1 MGDVR
6 QFYFR
11 IDAEA
16 AERFRKFCD
25 EEKIT
30 QAQGFDDIMRLL
42 ELNQAKAALP
52 DYVANIE
59 EVQLCVS
66 KILDLYTLALGGIK
80 MADEKAHKEYRRQL
94 TDQSDFI
101 ETLKAEIATKD
112 MLIASAEAS
121 KIAAEDHA
129 LAEQQKASTAQAQA
143 DAAKETAEQVK
154 KNNEFLTSEN
164 AQLKKELKDL
174 SALKAELT
182 DIQMKLRL
190 TEQQLIDAQREAEI
204 NLERSLAQLRVDY
217 AKEFSVQERDFERK
231 LANLEIELS
240 KAAAISEARANQI
253 EKIEKQHALEV
264 EKLNDRLDGLWNKRQ

>member
-6 QFYFR
+6 QFNFR

-52 DYVANIE
+52 NHVANIE

-80 MADEKAHKEYRRQL
+80 TADEKAHKEYRRQL

-101 ETLKAEIATKD
+101 ETLKVEIATKD
-112 MLIASAEAS
+112 MLLASAEAS
-121 KIAAEDHA
+121 KSAAEDHA

-143 DAAKETAEQVK
+143 NAAKEIAEQVK

-174 SALKAELT
+174 PALKAELT

-204 NLERSLAQLRVDY
+204 NLERSLAQLRADH
-217 AKEFSVQERDFERK
+217 AKELSVQERDFERK
-231 LANLEIELS
+231 IANLEIELS
-240 KAAAISEARANQI
+240 KATAISEARANQI

-264 EKLNDRLDGLWNKRQ
+264 EKLNDRLDGLRNKRQ

>member
-6 QFYFR
+6 QFNFR

-16 AERFRKFCD
+16 AERVRKFCD

-164 AQLKKELKDL
+164 AQLKKVLKDL

-204 NLERSLAQLRVDY
+204 NLERSLAQLRADH
-217 AKEFSVQERDFERK
+217 AKELSIQERDFERK
-231 LANLEIELS
+231 IANLEIELS
-240 KAAAISEARANQI
+240 KATAISETRANQI

-264 EKLNDRLDGLWNKRQ
+264 EKLNDRLDGLRNKRQ

>member
-6 QFYFR
+6 HFNFR

-52 DYVANIE
+52 DHVANIE
-59 EVQLCVS
+59 EVQLCVL

-121 KIAAEDHA
+121 KIAVEDHD

-164 AQLKKELKDL
+164 AQLKKKLKDL
-174 SALKAELT
+174 PALKAELT

-190 TEQQLIDAQREAEI
+190 AEQQLIDAQREAEI

-240 KAAAISEARANQI
+240 KATAISEARANQI
-253 EKIEKQHALEV
+253 EKIEKQYALEV
-264 EKLNDRLDGLWNKRQ
+264 EKLNDRLDGLRNKRQ